1 MRNIIPDFFVCGTID
16 MRVKIRN
23 ESDHYLA
30 YFTDSRRIVGVSKI
44 GAFILDC
51 RLNKEVSID
60 DIARRIATN
69 YGISESRARDDII
82 LFFNEVREEVVPRE
96 FNAIEQEQLSAP
108 LGVELEITSA
118 CNLRCKHCFQSDY
131 SESFMS
137 AEKACEIIG
146 ILAENGVFEVSLIG
160 GEPFRHPELFSILEY
175 CDSRDMAINIVTNA
189 TLLTDETIEKLA
201 VMRRLVLLVSLDG
214 IGNTHDAIRGKGS
227 FAKTDV
233 SLRKLVKRGI
243 SVETL
248 CTINARNISAYKE
261 VVSYCDQLGIPCNF
275 NLFKPFKAGHEALVP
290 EPSAFFDMICEL
302 LRMRQ
307 YEKKRI
313 GLSNA
318 AIVAE
323 LIESEPRN
331 ECRATRS
338 GIVINK
344 EGKIVPCPSL
354 VVSGCYSEDELPIFD
369 KHFLDTWR
377 EHPLFQ
383 AFRENGLRQCQAR
396 SYIFSGNVQGN
407 DPYGIDAFRRHRESI
422 LK

>member
-1 MRNIIPDFFVCGTID
+1 

-23 ESDHYLA
+23 EGDHYLA

-44 GAFILDC
+44 GALILDC
-51 RLNKEVSID
+51 RLNKEMSID
-60 DIARRIATN
+60 DIARCIATD
-69 YGISESRARDDII
+69 YGISDRQAHNDIRI
-82 LFFNEVREEVVPRE
+82 FLDEVRGEIMPRE
-96 FNAIEQEQLSAP
+96 FNAIEQEQLRAP

-137 AEKACEIIG
+137 AERAREIIG
-146 ILAENGVFEVSLIG
+146 ILAENRVFEVSLIG
-160 GEPFRHPELFSILEY
+160 GEPFRHPELFSILEC
-175 CDSRDMAINIVTNA
+175 CDSHDMALNIVTNA
-189 TLLTDETIEKLA
+189 TLLTDETIERLA
-201 VMRRLVLLVSLDG
+201 VMRRLILLVSLDG
-214 IGNTHDAIRGKGS
+214 IGNTHDAIRGRGS

-248 CTINARNISAYKE
+248 CTINALNISAYKE
-261 VVSYCDQLGIPCNF
+261 VVSYCDQLNIPCNF

-290 EPSAFFDMICEL
+290 APSTFFDMICEL

-338 GIVINK
+338 GVVINK
-344 EGKIVPCPSL
+344 EGKMVPCPSL
-354 VVSGCYSEDELPIFD
+354 VASGCYSEDELPVFD
-369 KHFLDTWR
+369 EHFLAKWR

-396 SYIFSGNVQGN
+396 SYIFSGNVKGN
-407 DPYGIDAFRRHRESI
+407 DPYGIDAFRHYRESI
-422 LK
+422 SK